1 MHLSG
6 LSGKFS
12 DRVRMKT
19 AEIIMFRG
27 DLGVSSANPG
37 FPRSQKLEMVPG
49 GSTAGGA
56 LQGRPSRGN
65 IPRKTGEPAGYLCP
79 RGGSSRRL
87 FYFPLCNRHR
97 HEPHSVLKTGKRG
110 NPSKVSGSFF
120 RNKDQMA
127 EETTKL
133 LFIGKTIGFSY
144 SFLIFPSVY
153 GSDDG
158 PEMSS
163 WHRSRYEE
171 TPIRREK

>member
-1 MHLSG
+1 MPKAHFPNPSVGNRMFLYMRSPWFMHLSG

-49 GSTAGGA
+49 GSTPGGA

-79 RGGSSRRL
+79 RGGARRRPVFFSL
-87 FYFPLCNRHR
+87 RDLHR
-97 HEPHSVLKTGKRG
+97 PAPHPPLKTGVRG
-110 NPSKVSGSFF
+110 K
-120 RNKDQMA
+120 K
-127 EETTKL
+127 K
-133 LFIGKTIGFSY
+133 
-144 SFLIFPSVY
+144 
-153 GSDDG
+153 
-158 PEMSS
+158 
-163 WHRSRYEE
+163 
-171 TPIRREK
+171 